1 MFRLVPREVRFY
13 DLFEQQ
19 SKHILKAAA
28 LLHDLVHNF
37 TDARV
42 KLHAIKEVE
51 HQGDQITHEV
61 VRRLN
66 TTFITP
72 LDREDIHALASR
84 LDDVLDYI
92 EAAAERLVV
101 YRIKEPTA
109 ASRAMAQVIVEIARA
124 TDRAVR
130 CLRAMDPGFHEQ
142 AVEVN
147 RLENSADNLLRDSLA
162 ELFEQQADPI
172 EVIKWKEIY
181 ETMEIVTDRCED
193 VVNVIEG
200 IILKMA

>member
-1 MFRLVPREVRFY
+1 MFNLIPKEVRFFDY
-13 DLFEQQ
+13 FEQQ
-19 SKHILKAAA
+19 SQNLVRAGA
-28 LLHDLVHNF
+28 LLRELVHDF
-37 TDARV
+37 GDARA
-42 KLHAIKEVE
+42 KAHAIKEVE
-51 HQGDQITHEV
+51 HQGDQVTHEI

-72 LDREDIHALASR
+72 IDREDIYDLATR

-101 YRIKEPTA
+101 YRIKEPPSA
-109 ASRAMAQVIVEIARA
+109 CRAMADVIVQIIGS
-124 TDRAVR
+124 TDRCIR
-130 CLRAMDPGFHEQ
+130 CLRGMDPGFHEH

-147 RLENSADNLLRDSLA
+147 RLENNADALLRESLA
-162 ELFEQQADPI
+162 ALFDEGGDPI

-181 ETMEIVTDRCED
+181 ETLETVTDRCED
-193 VVNVIEG
+193 VANVIEG

>member
-1 MFRLVPREVRFY
+1 MFSLIPKEVRFY
-13 DLFEQQ
+13 DYFEQQ
-19 SKHILKAAA
+19 SKHILNAAA
-28 LLHDLVHNF
+28 LLHDLCHNF
-37 TDARV
+37 SDARA
-42 KLHAIKEVE
+42 KTHKIKEVE
-51 HQGDQITHEV
+51 HAGDQVTHEIV
-61 VRRLN
+61 KKLN

-72 LDREDIHALASR
+72 IDREDIHDLATR

-101 YRIKEPTA
+101 YRIKEPTSA
-109 ASRAMAQVIVEIARA
+109 CRAMADVIVKTTEAM
-124 TDRAVR
+124 DRAIR
-130 CLRAMDPGFHEQ
+130 CLHNMDPGFHEH

-162 ELFEQQADPI
+162 ALFDEQGDPI

-193 VVNVIEG
+193 VANVIEG

>member
-1 MFRLVPREVRFY
+1 MFNLFPRELRFY

-19 SKHILKAAA
+19 AQHIQHAAG

-37 TDARV
+37 MDARV

-130 CLRAMDPGFHEQ
+130 CLRTMDPGFHEQ

-193 VVNVIEG
+193 VANVIEG

>member
-1 MFRLVPREVRFY
+1 MFNFLPKEVRFY
-13 DLFEQQ
+13 DYFEQQ
-19 SKHILKAAA
+19 SENILKAAA
-28 LLHDLVHNF
+28 LLNDLVRNF
-37 TDARV
+37 SDARA
-42 KLHAIKEVE
+42 KTHLIKEVE
-51 HQGDQITHEV
+51 HAGDQITHEI
-61 VRRLN
+61 VRKLN

-72 LDREDIHALASR
+72 IDREDIHALATR

-101 YRIKEPTA
+101 YRIKEPTSA
-109 ASRAMAQVIVEIARA
+109 CRAFAEIIVKTAEA
-124 TDRAVR
+124 TDRAIR
-130 CLRAMDPGFHEQ
+130 CLRNMDPGFHEH

-147 RLENSADNLLRDSLA
+147 RLENTADNLLRDSLA
-162 ELFEQQADPI
+162 ALFDEQGDPI

-193 VVNVIEG
+193 VANVIEG